1 MNTNEVNINDL
12 AEKSLYR
19 IFIPILY
26 FCGSKWILGG
36 GDISSIIFFPFYYV
50 AIYAEIKFSR
60 VFLGLSDKYT
70 VAEGVV
76 AKDPF
81 SYFSSVIHEK
91 KDFEFAVKTYKRWQ
105 VLRLVE
111 GELVLFYMFVVALLN
126 DVAGFGVLVSGA
138 ISILFLMNGWHEW
151 SKMEKKERDN
161 CV

>member
-1 MNTNEVNINDL
+1 MILQRNLCIGFL
-12 AEKSLYR
+12 FLFS
-19 IFIPILY
+19 IFVGANG
-26 FCGSKWILGG
+26 FWG
-36 GDISSIIFFPFYYV
+36 GDITSIVFFPFYYV

-70 VAEGVV
+70 DAESVA

-91 KDFEFAVKTYKRWQ
+91 KDFKLAVKTYKRWQ

-111 GELVLFYMFVVALLN
+111 GELVLFYMFIVALLN

-151 SKMEKKERDN
+151 RKMERKEREN
-161 CV
+161 YV